1 MSTRYAR
8 KMKAQGSERFLKV
21 GPRLFTFHH
30 MGSGLGR
37 ELSEVLDSDG
47 HTISVLPGYV
57 RGQNHFGFP
66 MLASAALDRKYAMQ
80 STDPYRRRK
89 FIERAYQNLDTAAR
103 DFPRPGL

>member
-1 MSTRYAR
+1 
-8 KMKAQGSERFLKV
+8 MKSGNGHFEFL
-21 GPRLFTFHH
+21 
-30 MGSGLGR
+30 SGR
-37 ELSEVLDSDG
+37 DVAEVLDYKEG
-47 HTISVLPGYV
+47 AIHYFPGFV
-57 RGQNHFGFP
+57 RGQKHYGFP